1 MLRFAADLLCLCY
14 QKNPSFDNQNYL
26 KTELSKKKT
35 YYFYFDRLRIIA
47 AC

>member
-26 KTELSKKKT
+26 KTELSKKK
-35 YYFYFDRLRIIA
+35 LIIIILIDLES
-47 AC
+47 